1 MREGRKKE
9 ASKGKQVYTCIYMY
23 ACKSK
28 CVYHMQVY
36 FAIVEGSSVVA
47 VHLHAGHIAQV
58 RLLKHFPYTRK
69 KANDV

>member
-1 MREGRKKE
+1 M
-9 ASKGKQVYTCIYMY
+9 YIYIYMY
-23 ACKSK
+23 MCVCKSK

-58 RLLKHFPYTRK
+58 RLLKHFPYTCRK
-69 KANDV
+69 SNDV